1 MSGLRGG
8 VQLLVALFCLLNAST
23 VSIESPW
30 TSFRASLVEGQARRA
45 EDLVAVD
52 AIPPA
57 QGESGADVIE
67 HGLAAGKRDPRA
79 QSASWMKS

>member
-1 MSGLRGG
+1 M
-8 VQLLVALFCLLNAST
+8 
-23 VSIESPW
+23 
-30 TSFRASLVEGQARRA
+30 EGQARRA